1 MLFDARAAV
10 MQIFTPPFRKAPA
23 RSVAVTISVL
33 ALVWLAL
40 DHAVLSYTNVTN
52 AWLSDPWLSNL
63 WLSPLL
69 SWALSAVAGLGLFV
83 GMIFLVVPV
92 TSLVAG
98 FFIAAL
104 VVVPVVNLLAPLP
117 QIAKAS

>member
-10 MQIFTPPFRKAPA
+10 MQIFTPPFRKALA

-63 WLSPLL
+63 WLPPLL
-69 SWALSAVAGLGLFV
+69 FWALSAVAGLGLFV